1 MVQQLQLARPLKQVD
16 KIPLPREG
24 ARDRGGRPHGRVQ
37 RSTDAVQVAAAC
49 GEQGGRLCQV
59 LLSIDLKMIIYWFW
73 CIKEKSS
80 VLVGVGHDLGQVVEV
95 ELDAFLQVVRL
106 QKLLEFV
113 CLFLRQ
119 GLAEVHQHLLGLLH
133 RHLVGLL
140 PVRKRTSL
148 TLDGFKGFH

>member
-1 MVQQLQLARPLKQVD
+1 M
-16 KIPLPREG
+16 
-24 ARDRGGRPHGRVQ
+24 
-37 RSTDAVQVAAAC
+37 
-49 GEQGGRLCQV
+49 
-59 LLSIDLKMIIYWFW
+59 
-73 CIKEKSS
+73 
-80 VLVGVGHDLGQVVEV
+80 VGVGHDLGQVVEV

-119 GLAEVHQHLLGLLH
+119 GLSEVHQHLLGLLH